1 MGKLAFIFP
10 GQGAQYIGMGKDF
23 YEEFPI
29 CRQIIEKAAEISKL
43 DLKKICF
50 EENEK
55 ISITEY
61 TQIAMTAVEA
71 AIFKALE
78 EKGFY
83 LDMTAGLSLGE
94 YGALLVSGAMS
105 LEDIF
110 YTVRKRGIYMQEAVP
125 TGGAM
130 AAVLGMEAEWIENIC
145 KETQGVVSVAN
156 YNCPG
161 QLVITGEETAVAKAS
176 EKLKEAGAKRI
187 LPLQVSGP
195 FHCEMLEGAGEK
207 LSKVLE
213 EIPLGEIKIPYVSNV
228 TARMVTEKEEIKE
241 LLVKQVSSPV
251 RWQQC
256 VETMIEKGADT
267 FVEIGPGRTLSGFM
281 RKINRNVTV
290 MNIQT
295 VEDFWKVTEKLE
307 ERRVSNV
314 GE

>member
-10 GQGAQYIGMGKDF
+10 GQGAQYVGMGKDF
-23 YEEFPI
+23 YEKFPV
-29 CRQIIEKAAEISKL
+29 CRQTIEKAAEISKL
-43 DLKKICF
+43 DLEKICF

-71 AIFKALE
+71 AILKALE
-78 EKGFY
+78 EQDFY
-83 LDMTAGLSLGE
+83 PDITAGLSLGE
-94 YGALLVSGAMS
+94 YGAVLASGTMS

-125 TGGAM
+125 KGGAM
-130 AAVLGMEAEWIENIC
+130 AAVLGMEAAEIEKIC
-145 KETQGVVSVAN
+145 EEVQGVVSVAN

-161 QLVITGEETAVAKAS
+161 QIVITGEEEAVEKVS
-176 EKLKEAGAKRI
+176 EKLKTVGAKRV

-195 FHCEMLEGAGEK
+195 FHCGLLKGAGEK
-207 LSKVLE
+207 LSQVLE
-213 EIPLGEIKIPYVSNV
+213 EIPLKEIKIPYVSNV
-228 TARMVTEKEEIKE
+228 TAQMVTEKQQVKN
-241 LLVKQVSSPV
+241 LLVEQVSSPV

-256 VETMIEKGADT
+256 VETMIENGADT

-295 VEDFWKVTEKLE
+295 VEDFLKVTEKLR
-307 ERRVSNV
+307 ERRESNV